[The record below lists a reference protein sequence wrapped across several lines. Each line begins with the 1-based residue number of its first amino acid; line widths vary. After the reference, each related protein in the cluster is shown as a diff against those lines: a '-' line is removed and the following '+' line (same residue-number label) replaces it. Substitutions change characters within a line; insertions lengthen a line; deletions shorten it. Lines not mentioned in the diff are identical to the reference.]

1 MTGPVGH
8 GVLQDGSL
16 GKGVLF
22 ATVEMEYQSKQLQA
36 ALLVDTGCDM
46 DINISEHKAA
56 QLRLPFDDK
65 VVQLE
70 MGQSHTGRVQRE

>member
-16 GKGVLF
+16 GEGELF

-56 QLRLPFDDK
+56 
-65 VVQLE
+65 
-70 MGQSHTGRVQRE
+70 